1 MPKSLV
7 IVESPAKAN
16 TINKILGKDYVVR
29 SSMGHIVDLPGSKMG
44 IDVEDDFKA
53 QYVTIPRKKK
63 QAAALKK
70 EAKGME
76 KIFLATDP
84 DREGEAISWHLYNLF
99 GKKKNIY
106 RIAFHEITKGAIKEA
121 FKHPGKIDVDKVD
134 AQQARRMLDRLVGY
148 SISPLLWRKVGR
160 GLSAGRVQ
168 SVAVRMIVERENEI
182 RAFVPEEY
190 WDVEAELEKDIRVS
204 GDQDIKRF
212 TAKLDKVDGKKIKL
226 SKQNEAEGIV
236 AELQKEDFIV
246 SDVQKKQKKK
256 YAQAPFT
263 TSKLQQDAFYKL
275 RFPASKTMSIAQQ
288 LYEGLNIG
296 EEDNEGLITYMR
308 TDAVRLSKDS
318 TEAAKS
324 YITKKYGK
332 DYVPATPNKFKSKK
346 GAQEAH

>member
-1 MPKSLV
+1 MAKSLV

-16 TINKILGKDYVVR
+16 TINKILGEDYVVR

-44 IDVEDDFKA
+44 IDVEDNFKA
-53 QYVTIPRKKK
+53 EYVTIPRKKK

-70 EAKGME
+70 DAKGMD

-106 RIAFHEITKGAIKEA
+106 RVAFHEITKDAIKEA
-121 FKHPGKIDVDKVD
+121 FKHPGKIDIDKVD

-182 RAFVPEEY
+182 RAFIAQEY
-190 WDVEAELEKDIRVS
+190 WDVEAELDKQKVPDS
-204 GDQDIKRF
+204 KF

-226 SKQNEAEGIV
+226 SKQDEAEDIV
-236 AELQKEDFIV
+236 SELQKKDFIV

-256 YAQAPFT
+256 YAQPPFT

-275 RFPASKTMSIAQQ
+275 RFPA
-288 LYEGLNIG
+288 
-296 EEDNEGLITYMR
+296 
-308 TDAVRLSKDS
+308 
-318 TEAAKS
+318 
-324 YITKKYGK
+324 
-332 DYVPATPNKFKSKK
+332 
-346 GAQEAH
+346 